1 MSRFQVLLVD
11 DDPLIRFNLGTFLQA
26 HGFAITEA
34 GSCSEARSQLQNSWP
49 DAAVIDV
56 SLPDGDGLELLKA
69 LHDGDPEL
77 PAVILTGQGSI
88 ELAVR
93 AMSQGARNFLTKPVQ
108 LAVLE
113 TVLQRELQNRRY
125 RQQSLAASSRNRS
138 APLDPFLG
146 SSGTIQRLRDMAIR
160 VAEGD
165 SPLLI
170 LGETGS
176 GKGVLANWI
185 HAHSARREEE
195 FLDLNCAGLDR
206 EFLETELFG
215 HQKGAFTSA
224 VTAKTGLLEVAN
236 RGTVF
241 LDAIGDIDI
250 RVQPKLLKVLE
261 TGRFRRLGDV
271 RDRLADVRLISA
283 THRDLH
289 KLVQEG
295 RFRED
300 LYYRINVI
308 PLHVPALRDRA
319 EDLPVLAE
327 HILQAMAQQRGRN
340 RMELDRSALEALSSY
355 SWPGNIRELHNVLER
370 AMLVAEC
377 NPITSLDLQFQPYR
391 PDATHRSSRHASLT
405 LKEAERM
412 HIAEVLAQEFGSVE
426 KAARRLGI
434 PRSSLYNKVRR
445 LGVSLGETRKES

>member
-241 LDAIGDIDI
+241 LDEIGDIDI